1 MSRLLDTRL
10 AALVDELAGRYS
22 ETLTLD
28 WLRAIWQSDRW
39 SDYTAF
45 RRTAEYCA
53 EELRRLGAEDVEIVP
68 CPADGRTRMQ
78 AWVMPLAWEAGEAV
92 LRVTEPAQEVLCDRS
107 KEPLSCCMW
116 SEPTPPGGA
125 RGRLVIV
132 DDPGEVGAEQRRSLR
147 GAFILT
153 SKPGRGPMKVF
164 AHEVGAAAVVSHHV
178 AHEERHPEALGWSN
192 GWSDAAD
199 GWALKASDCRM
210 TGFQVSPPVG
220 KRLREMIARGPVTC
234 EARVGGRVGEGTL
247 PVVTAVLPGE
257 SDEEILLTGHLQEI
271 GADDNASG
279 CAAMMECMRLMASM
293 PRPRRRVRL
302 LLTSEC
308 YGSYAFYTQ
317 RGTLLPRTVAG
328 ANLDCIGE
336 TETAERPAQWSRS
349 SEAYPSAVD
358 SLFRA
363 AMRLTKH
370 LPGAL
375 PAQSRPHALSDSA
388 LCDPAAAAPVVCFM
402 KAPWHWHCLLD
413 DWSGID
419 PGAVRRAT
427 VATAAYTR
435 WLAEASPE
443 DADALAETAAGE
455 ALADAPTGDDLTPQR
470 RAFFTDRARAR
481 VLWTKRLGARRAEA
495 AAAKLPALD
504 LASLVTAKDGGD
516 DERRTVPVR
525 RFWGAA
531 TFDGIAQADR
541 DGFADPRWNMPYVT
555 ACYWADG
562 RRTVA
567 EIAALVRAEF
577 DKPMPDLLRF
587 FGVLERG
594 GLVALTAK

>member
-1 MSRLLDTRL
+1 MSQPLDARVS
-10 AALVDELAGRYS
+10 ALIADLDRRYS
-22 ETLTLD
+22 EQSTLD
-28 WLRAIWQSDRW
+28 WIRAIWQSDRW

-53 EELRRLGAEDVEIVP
+53 EELQRLGAEDVAIVP

-92 LRVTEPAQEVLCDRS
+92 LRLVEPAQEVLCDRTQ
-107 KEPLSCCMW
+107 EPLSCCMW
-116 SEPTPPGGA
+116 SEPTPPGGV
-125 RGRLVIV
+125 RGPLAVV
-132 DDPGEVGAEQRRSLR
+132 DDPSEVSPQAREKLR

-178 AHEERHPEALGWSN
+178 AHEERHPEAVGWSN

-220 KRLREMIARGPVTC
+220 KRLREMLSREPVTC

-279 CAAMMECMRLMASM
+279 CGAMMECMRLMASM

-308 YGSYAFYTQ
+308 YGSYAFYSQHTD
-317 RGTLLPRTVAG
+317 LLPRTVAG

-336 TETAERPAQWSRS
+336 TETAERPAQWARS

-358 SLFRA
+358 SLFRE
-363 AMRLTKH
+363 AMRLTEH
-370 LPGAL
+370 LSGAL
-375 PAQSRPHALSDSA
+375 PAQSRTHALSDSA
-388 LCDPAAAAPVVCFM
+388 MCDPAAGAPVVCFM
-402 KAPWHWHCLLD
+402 KAPWHWHCSLD

-419 PGAVRRAT
+419 PRAVRRAT

-435 WLAEASPE
+435 WLAEAGPAE
-443 DADALAETAAGE
+443 ADALAETAAAE
-455 ALADAPTGDDLTPQR
+455 ALVDAPTGDDLSAQR

-481 VLWTKRLGARRAEA
+481 VLWTRRLGAARTDVI
-495 AAAKLPALD
+495 AAKLPALD
-504 LASLVTAKDGGD
+504 PATLITDEDGGD
-516 DERRTVPVR
+516 DERRTVPAR
-525 RFWGAA
+525 RFWGAP
-531 TFDGIAQADR
+531 TFDGIPQADR

-555 ACYWADG
+555 ACYRADG
-562 RRTVA
+562 RRSVA
-567 EIAALVRAEF
+567 EIAALVRTEF
-577 DKPMPDLLRF
+577 GQPMPDLLKF
-587 FGVLERG
+587 FRVLERG
-594 GLVALTAK
+594 GLVELTRR